1 MFSGS
6 VDIGGSNI
14 TRTGDLTLD
23 VSGDLILDA
32 GGENIK
38 FHDDGT
44 EVGQIDMGSQNLT
57 IRSSVSDK
65 DTIFVGNDGGSEIT
79 AMTID
84 YSEGGK
90 VGIGT
95 ASPAQLLEVS
105 GNGAKSRFTRTGSAG
120 AVMEFV
126 SGSTSSGTITVNGS
140 GVLGLGGGSR
150 EGDMTIDASGNVVT
164 SSLRVGKI

>member
-1 MFSGS
+1 MR
-6 VDIGGSNI
+6 V
-14 TRTGDLTLD
+14 
-23 VSGDLILDA
+23 
-32 GGENIK
+32 GENIK

-95 ASPAQLLEVS
+95 VS
-105 GNGAKSRFTRTGSAG
+105 
-120 AVMEFV
+120 
-126 SGSTSSGTITVNGS
+126 TIT
-140 GVLGLGGGSR
+140 
-150 EGDMTIDASGNVVT
+150 
-164 SSLRVGKI
+164 